1 MWLRVEDLENVE
13 RLENAESLLEVDR
26 LKVHFHTR
34 EGVIKAVDGVSL
46 RVRRGET
53 VCIVGESG
61 CGKSITA
68 LSILGLV
75 GANSAA
81 DLSMDGQI
89 RFTGQDLLRLDRNE
103 LRTIRGREIAMIFQ
117 EPMTSLNPVLPI
129 GEQIM
134 EPLIEHL
141 KLSRKAARE
150 RAIELIRQMGIPRP
164 EQIAKC
170 YPHELSGGMLQRI
183 MIAIALSCRPKL
195 LIADE
200 PTTALDV
207 TIQAQI
213 LDLLRHFKADSDMSI
228 LLITHDLGVVA
239 EMADYVVVMYAG
251 KVVEE
256 GEVVELFANPK
267 HPYTR
272 GLLKSKPVLNRRQDE
287 LYSIPGQVPNPLEL
301 RPSCYFHP
309 RCEHCLDVCRTR
321 EPRLREVDGR
331 GKVACW
337 LYEEAAVHG

>member
-1 MWLRVEDLENVE
+1 MSD
-13 RLENAESLLEVDR
+13 LLEIDR
-26 LKVHFHTR
+26 LKVYFDTR
-34 EGVIKAVDGVSL
+34 EGTVKAVDDVSL

-68 LSILGLV
+68 MSIMGLV
-75 GANSAA
+75 GSNAA
-81 DLSMDGQI
+81 AGTFVDGQI
-89 RFTGQDLLRLDRNE
+89 RFDGRNLLRLDRNE

-141 KLSRKAARE
+141 KLSRKAARA
-150 RAIELIRQMGIPRP
+150 RAIELIRKVGISRP
-164 EQIAKC
+164 EQIAKS

-183 MIAIALSCRPKL
+183 MIAIAISCNPKL

-213 LDLLRHFKADSDMSI
+213 LDMMRQFKADSNMSI

-239 EMADYVVVMYAG
+239 EMADYVVVMYSG

-256 GEVVELFANPK
+256 GEVVELFTNPK

-272 GLLKSKPVLNRRQDE
+272 GLLKSKPVINQRQDE

-301 RPSCYFHP
+301 RPSCYFHE
-309 RCEHCLDVCRTR
+309 RCERCMDVCRTR
-321 EPRLREVDGR
+321 EPRLREVGDN

-337 LYEEAAVHG
+337 LYEEAVVHA